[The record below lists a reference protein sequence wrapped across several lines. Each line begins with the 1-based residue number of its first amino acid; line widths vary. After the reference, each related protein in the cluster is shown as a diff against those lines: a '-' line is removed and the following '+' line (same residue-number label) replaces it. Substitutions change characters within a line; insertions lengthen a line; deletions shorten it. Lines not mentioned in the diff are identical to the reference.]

1 MSYDKKNIVAP
12 EDCLVMISFNDRTA
26 GPDAEKLANYLTSK
40 GFPTFCTRL
49 YCPNHPGSWRNAT
62 ETGAVKC
69 RYYIVLMTDGWQLS
83 DECQIETSIIKNRL
97 AKNNVTAIPVWY
109 DSFDDEYDNRPR
121 HFYRTL
127 WNSMQS
133 VFRGTGEEWM
143 NTVLKL
149 LPVKDVLPVKDEL
162 FPVKKDS
169 PSHKDDFLPDEDFL
183 PTLPLPGKDG
193 TMDTNVGG
201 VPSALLLPDEDFLP
215 TLPLPGKDGTMDT
228 NVFGVPSAL
237 LLPDED
243 FLPTLPLPGKDGT
256 MALNPSLPQAVK
268 MWFSN
273 IGCGTKIRIFAS
285 VLLLLGVILGSVLLY
300 FFVVQRFFVANTF
313 TVAGYPD
320 CHVTNPGLIGDGQC
334 YNYEGYNTEVCGWDG
349 GDCLV
354 EGYSDC
360 KGIDPS
366 YIGNGVCN
374 APYNTTEC
382 GYDGGDC
389 LP

>member
-49 YCPNHPGSWRNAT
+49 YCPNNPGSWRDAT

-127 WNSMQS
+127 WNSIQG

-215 TLPLPGKDGTMDT
+215 TLPLPGKDGTM
-228 NVFGVPSAL
+228 
-237 LLPDED
+237 
-243 FLPTLPLPGKDGT
+243 
-256 MALNPSLPQAVK
+256 ALNPSLPQAVK

-300 FFVVQRFFVANTF
+300 FFVVQRFFVANSF

-334 YNYEGYNTEVCGWDG
+334 YNYEGYNTEACGWDG